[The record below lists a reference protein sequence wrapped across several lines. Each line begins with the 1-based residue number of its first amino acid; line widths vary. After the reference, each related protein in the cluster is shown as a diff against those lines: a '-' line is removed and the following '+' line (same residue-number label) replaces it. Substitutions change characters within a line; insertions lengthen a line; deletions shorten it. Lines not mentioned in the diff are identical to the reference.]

1 MGNRARLAA
10 ERDGRGRYS
19 RQRLTAPTN
28 SGPSTEAALTA
39 KPEGLHLGQKQGFP
53 RAPYWSQ
60 KR

>member
-10 ERDGRGRYS
+10 ERDGGGRYS

-53 RAPYWSQ
+53 RAPC
-60 KR
+60 